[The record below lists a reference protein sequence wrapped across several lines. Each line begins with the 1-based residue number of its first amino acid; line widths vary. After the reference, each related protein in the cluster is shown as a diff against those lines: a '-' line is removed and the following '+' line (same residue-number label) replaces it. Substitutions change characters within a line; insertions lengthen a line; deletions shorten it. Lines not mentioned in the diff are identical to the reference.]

1 MNKDVSAGGAGVG
14 GENFTVKNPTCGK
27 ETCWALGLAASK
39 QLCLEARL
47 RKRPGGEAPS
57 PGRPQPGRGCRGS
70 TDDRALN

>member
-14 GENFTVKNPTCGK
+14 GENVTVKNPTRGK

-47 RKRPGGEAPS
+47 RKRPGGRLRTPDGPSQVEAA
-57 PGRPQPGRGCRGS
+57 GKVQMTGH
-70 TDDRALN
+70 